1 MNPAKHFH
9 VHLGAPEFVD
19 HLPDGPTLVI
29 DSDQASL
36 DRLQTDL
43 LHREFSFPCRF
54 LCAVVSAAEGQM
66 VEWFSYNDRRFDGG
80 LSLESWSGQHPNLI
94 CLQQQTLPGRA
105 LHHLL
110 EAADLPLE
118 EHQTGCLVV
127 RQGDPVAALA
137 SAGDWL
143 ERFQIIDLKSPSA
156 DLNWASVLQ
165 AQIEPLGFRPSDRDV
180 LWQRPG
186 VLMLRFQLDRLQKQ
200 REQLVLERDE
210 QMKGRHLMGQQL
222 QLMDQQLQQV
232 LSERD
237 ELKQHLADEQVQMA
251 EVQVQMKEAHREEL
265 EQLQTRW
272 DRREAELQLQAL
284 QQESFVATSAAQLN
298 LLTDLVA
305 RWGKDRSD

>member
-1 MNPAKHFH
+1 
-9 VHLGAPEFVD
+9 
-19 HLPDGPTLVI
+19 
-29 DSDQASL
+29 
-36 DRLQTDL
+36 
-43 LHREFSFPCRF
+43 
-54 LCAVVSAAEGQM
+54 
-66 VEWFSYNDRRFDGG
+66 
-80 LSLESWSGQHPNLI
+80 
-94 CLQQQTLPGRA
+94 
-105 LHHLL
+105 
-110 EAADLPLE
+110 
-118 EHQTGCLVV
+118 
-127 RQGDPVAALA
+127 VAALA

-156 DLNWASVLQ
+156 DLNWASVLK
-165 AQIEPLGFRPSDRDV
+165 AQIEPLGFRPSDRNV

-200 REQLVLERDE
+200 REQLVWERDE
-210 QMKGRHLMGQQL
+210 QIKGRHLMGQQL

-251 EVQVQMKEAHREEL
+251 EVQVQMKEAHRDEL